1 MSEEARQ
8 GGADQA
14 KERAGNADAG
24 EVEERLTVSMERL
37 EGFRFQVDFGE
48 DVPGLLMDE
57 PEPLGD
63 GTGPNATRALSAAV
77 GNCLSAS
84 LLFCLRKSRVDVE
97 SVHTDVTTS
106 LTRNERGRLRVGKTR
121 VTIQADFD
129 ADAGKKMDHCL
140 GMFEDFCVV
149 TAAVRD
155 GIEVEVAVL
164 DGEGSE
170 IHRAA
175 ETTPAGGA
183 GEEA

>member
-1 MSEEARQ
+1 MSGDTGKTGSDQGKEATGQ
-8 GGADQA
+8 
-14 KERAGNADAG
+14 ADAG
-24 EVEERLTVSMERL
+24 EVEETLTVSMERL

-48 DVPGLLMDE
+48 ELPGLLLDE
-57 PEPLGD
+57 PEPLGE

-97 SVHTDVTTS
+97 SLHTDVTTT

-129 ADAGKKMDHCL
+129 ADQGKKMDRCL

-170 IHRAA
+170 IHRAT

-183 GEEA
+183 GGEG